1 MKVKNIAFSGFA
13 AMIFAGLCGV
23 ADAASVNLASKSY
36 VDTQLGAKA
45 NLIDLEALKTTV
57 GQKATQESLNAVA
70 TQVNQNTLDIAD
82 LKAAGYLTETDL
94 NDLKT
99 TLQAAIDEKQAKGDY
114 ADATELQT
122 LKTTV
127 ETLQSGTVDKTV
139 VENLQTTVNT
149 ISADYA
155 KKTELTAAE
164 ERLQAAI
171 DAIEIP
177 DVSNLVTRT
186 ELTELLTS
194 LETEIAKKQNSGD
207 YATADALTAI
217 STELGTL
224 KGSVYTKA
232 EVDQKIAD
240 AATGGQIDLSG
251 YATKSALDALTAL
264 VNGNTAE
271 INTLKNAGYQTS
283 TDVQGAITTAIADM
297 ATDQELADLKTT
309 LEAAIDEKQAKGEY
323 LVAADLKTLND
334 AVDALRS
341 GKADASTVTTIQETI
356 SNLGNTYATKSDM
369 TTADAELLAKI
380 NAIEIPSL
388 EGYVKSSELA
398 AVATSGSYADLTNK
412 PEIPS
417 IDGLATE
424 QALTSLQS
432 TLQAAIDEKQAKGE
446 YLVAADLKTLEDAV
460 AELQSGKADAST
472 VTTIQESI
480 SNLGNTYATKSDM
493 TAADAEL
500 LAKINAISI
509 PSLADYAKT
518 ADVDA
523 KLALKADKSE
533 LTDLVTSTQ
542 LADLRTAL
550 ETEIAKKQNS
560 GDYAAADALTAIS
573 NELGTLKGSVY
584 TKAEVDQKIADAAT
598 GGQIDLSGYA
608 TKSALDALTALV
620 NGNTAEINTLKNAG
634 YQTSTQVS
642 DAITAATA
650 TLATKDELNA
660 KQDTLT
666 AGTGITISDNTISAS
681 VDTESLITKP
691 TVQPDTFGEY
701 VLILNINEA
710 GESEGYSWLD
720 TLDLMGDS
728 GLGM

>member
-45 NLIDLEALKTTV
+45 NLIDLEALETTV

-139 VENLQTTVNT
+139 VENLQTTVNA

-186 ELTELLTS
+186 ELTDLLTS

-283 TDVQGAITTAIADM
+283 T
-297 ATDQELADLKTT
+297 
-309 LEAAIDEKQAKGEY
+309 
-323 LVAADLKTLND
+323 
-334 AVDALRS
+334 
-341 GKADASTVTTIQETI
+341 
-356 SNLGNTYATKSDM
+356 
-369 TTADAELLAKI
+369 
-380 NAIEIPSL
+380 
-388 EGYVKSSELA
+388 
-398 AVATSGSYADLTNK
+398 
-412 PEIPS
+412 
-417 IDGLATE
+417 
-424 QALTSLQS
+424 
-432 TLQAAIDEKQAKGE
+432 
-446 YLVAADLKTLEDAV
+446 
-460 AELQSGKADAST
+460 
-472 VTTIQESI
+472 
-480 SNLGNTYATKSDM
+480 
-493 TAADAEL
+493 
-500 LAKINAISI
+500 
-509 PSLADYAKT
+509 
-518 ADVDA
+518 
-523 KLALKADKSE
+523 
-533 LTDLVTSTQ
+533 
-542 LADLRTAL
+542 
-550 ETEIAKKQNS
+550 
-560 GDYAAADALTAIS
+560 
-573 NELGTLKGSVY
+573 
-584 TKAEVDQKIADAAT
+584 
-598 GGQIDLSGYA
+598 
-608 TKSALDALTALV
+608 
-620 NGNTAEINTLKNAG
+620 
-634 YQTSTQVS
+634 QVS
-642 DAITAATA
+642 DAITAATSGLVTSEVLEAKGFLDAASIA
-650 TLATKDELNA
+650 T
-660 KQDTLT
+660 
-666 AGTGITISDNTISAS
+666 GTGNGTIAVNGTDVPVHGLGSAAY
-681 VDTESLITKP
+681 TESSDYLVGPSPVIGTNFLQATCTSK
-691 TVQPDTFGEY
+691 TCKYKFVAYDDVIDQ
-701 VLILNINEA
+701 IKA
-710 GESEGYSWLD
+710 
-720 TLDLMGDS
+720 DS
-728 GLGM
+728 GIGGL

>member
-45 NLIDLEALKTTV
+45 NLIDLEALETTV

-139 VENLQTTVNT
+139 VENLQTTVNA

-186 ELTELLTS
+186 ELTDLLTS

-334 AVDALRS
+334 AVTALRS

-398 AVATSGSYADLTNK
+398 AVATSGSYADLQGK

-417 IDGLATE
+417 IDGLATK
-424 QALTSLQS
+424 QALTNLQT
-432 TLQAAIDEKQAKGE
+432 TLQAAIDEKQAKGD
-446 YLVAADLKTLEDAV
+446 YADATELQTLKTTVET
-460 AELQSGKADAST
+460 LQSGT
-472 VTTIQESI
+472 VDKTVVENLQTTV
-480 SNLGNTYATKSDM
+480 
-493 TAADAEL
+493 
-500 LAKINAISI
+500 NAIS
-509 PSLADYAKT
+509 ADYAKKTELT
-518 ADVDA
+518 AAEERLQAAIDAIEIPDVSN
-523 KLALKADKSE
+523 LVTRTE
-533 LTDLVTSTQ
+533 LTDLLTS
-542 LADLRTAL
+542 L

-560 GDYAAADALTAIS
+560 GDYATADALTAIS
-573 NELGTLKGSVY
+573 TELGTLKGSVY

-642 DAITAATA
+642 DAITAATSGLVTSEVLEAKGFLDAASIA
-650 TLATKDELNA
+650 T
-660 KQDTLT
+660 
-666 AGTGITISDNTISAS
+666 GTGNGTIAVNGTDVPVHGLGSAAY
-681 VDTESLITKP
+681 TESSDYLVGPSPVIGTNFLQATCTSK
-691 TVQPDTFGEY
+691 TCKYKFVAYDDVIDQ
-701 VLILNINEA
+701 IKA
-710 GESEGYSWLD
+710 
-720 TLDLMGDS
+720 DS
-728 GLGM
+728 GIGGL

>member
-94 NDLKT
+94 NDLKA

-177 DVSNLVTRT
+177 DVSNLVTSTQLADLRT
-186 ELTELLTS
+186 A

-251 YATKSALDALTAL
+251 YATTSALDALTLL

-271 INTLKNAGYQTS
+271 INTLKS
-283 TDVQGAITTAIADM
+283 
-297 ATDQELADLKTT
+297 
-309 LEAAIDEKQAKGEY
+309 
-323 LVAADLKTLND
+323 
-334 AVDALRS
+334 
-341 GKADASTVTTIQETI
+341 
-356 SNLGNTYATKSDM
+356 
-369 TTADAELLAKI
+369 
-380 NAIEIPSL
+380 
-388 EGYVKSSELA
+388 
-398 AVATSGSYADLTNK
+398 
-412 PEIPS
+412 
-417 IDGLATE
+417 
-424 QALTSLQS
+424 
-432 TLQAAIDEKQAKGE
+432 
-446 YLVAADLKTLEDAV
+446 
-460 AELQSGKADAST
+460 
-472 VTTIQESI
+472 
-480 SNLGNTYATKSDM
+480 
-493 TAADAEL
+493 
-500 LAKINAISI
+500 
-509 PSLADYAKT
+509 
-518 ADVDA
+518 
-523 KLALKADKSE
+523 
-533 LTDLVTSTQ
+533 
-542 LADLRTAL
+542 
-550 ETEIAKKQNS
+550 
-560 GDYAAADALTAIS
+560 
-573 NELGTLKGSVY
+573 
-584 TKAEVDQKIADAAT
+584 
-598 GGQIDLSGYA
+598 
-608 TKSALDALTALV
+608 
-620 NGNTAEINTLKNAG
+620 AG

-642 DAITAATA
+642 EAISTATA

>member
-94 NDLKT
+94 NDLKA

-177 DVSNLVTRT
+177 DVSNLVTGT
-186 ELTELLTS
+186 QLTELRTA

-224 KGSVYTKA
+224 KGNVYTKA

-251 YATKSALDALTAL
+251 YATTSALDALTLL

-271 INTLKNAGYQTS
+271 INTLKSAGYQTS
-283 TDVQGAITTAIADM
+283 TQVSEAINTAIADM

-323 LVAADLKTLND
+323 LVAADLKTLED
-334 AVDALRS
+334 AVTALQS

-356 SNLGNTYATKSDM
+356 N
-369 TTADAELLAKI
+369 
-380 NAIEIPSL
+380 
-388 EGYVKSSELA
+388 
-398 AVATSGSYADLTNK
+398 
-412 PEIPS
+412 
-417 IDGLATE
+417 
-424 QALTSLQS
+424 
-432 TLQAAIDEKQAKGE
+432 
-446 YLVAADLKTLEDAV
+446 
-460 AELQSGKADAST
+460 
-472 VTTIQESI
+472 
-480 SNLGNTYATKSDM
+480 NLGNTYATKSDM
-493 TAADAEL
+493 TAADTAL
-500 LAKINAISI
+500 QNAIDAIEI

-533 LTDLVTSTQ
+533 LTGLVTSTQ

-560 GDYAAADALTAIS
+560 GDYATADALTAIS
-573 NELGTLKGSVY
+573 TELGTLKGNVY

-608 TKSALDALTALV
+608 TTSALDALTLLV
-620 NGNTAEINTLKNAG
+620 NGNTAEINTLKSAG

-642 DAITAATA
+642 EAISTATA